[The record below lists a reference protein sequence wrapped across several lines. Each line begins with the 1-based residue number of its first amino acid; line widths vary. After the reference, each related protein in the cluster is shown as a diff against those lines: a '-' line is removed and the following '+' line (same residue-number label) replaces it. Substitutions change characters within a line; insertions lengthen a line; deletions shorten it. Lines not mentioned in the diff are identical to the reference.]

1 MHWPRVCPL
10 VTSGSVVSP
19 EGADGGHR
27 GHPGWGRGLHHRVPG
42 PRHPGP
48 PPPVPAPG
56 GRTAGH
62 HLCQLG
68 AVQLRRLEENIL
80 ISIKNVSFLLAVC
93 WTQITNI
100 YSFTTICS
108 VPGELLMIFIASYT
122 LHLDWKIFP
131 PYLNLV
137 ETIYRVKMRLGVT
150 QILWAGNFQLLLSLS
165 FLSFYVTE
173 PGNKNTLNFTF
184 SELQEEINTEE
195 GVFQWKLSLF

>member
-1 MHWPRVCPL
+1 MCPL

-27 GHPGWGRGLHHRVPG
+27 GHPGGGRGLHHRVPG

-62 HLCQLG
+62 HLGQLG

-80 ISIKNVSFLLAVC
+80 IFYKNVSFLLAVC

-100 YSFTTICS
+100 YSFNYNMFSPWRITDDIYCIIHITLGLKNIS
-108 VPGELLMIFIASYT
+108 IVP
-122 LHLDWKIFP
+122 
-131 PYLNLV
+131 
-137 ETIYRVKMRLGVT
+137 
-150 QILWAGNFQLLLSLS
+150 
-165 FLSFYVTE
+165 E
-173 PGNKNTLNFTF
+173 PCGDC
-184 SELQEEINTEE
+184 LQ
-195 GVFQWKLSLF
+195 S